1 VVESCA
7 SAVWPDYSHAAVA
20 VPDRTKGE
28 QIVLVTDCPNAER
41 MDLVGWAHNHGV
53 SELAIPRRIVQV
65 DAVPVLGTG
74 KTDYAKV
81 QKMVADA
88 DIRMGGA

>member
-1 VVESCA
+1 
-7 SAVWPDYSHAAVA
+7 
-20 VPDRTKGE
+20 
-28 QIVLVTDCPNAER
+28 

-88 DIRMGGA
+88 DMRSGA